1 MSSRSAAAA
10 SAAALAAALLLV
22 VVLSAARKRQQQAH
36 AQALA
41 GSEKPQRSQAANS
54 NKQSK
59 SCTLFITGLPQAA
72 DARGIGTKLRRE
84 LGEAFGKDCVY
95 KVIVAS
101 NWCRHLKGYAT
112 AIVSDEATAEL
123 AVAQSGKLCVTL
135 AKQQC
140 LLTIA
145 HAHKDKRD
153 HLFPL
158 LAAETRSALL
168 LDTVAVYSTTDG

>member
-1 MSSRSAAAA
+1 MNSRSAAAA
-10 SAAALAAALLLV
+10 GAALAAALLLGL
-22 VVLSAARKRQQQAH
+22 VLSAARKRQQQ
-36 AQALA
+36 QALEQKLA
-41 GSEKPQRSQAANS
+41 EHKKPQRSQAS
-54 NKQSK
+54 DSRKQSK
-59 SCTLFITGLPQAA
+59 CCMLFITGLPQAA

-84 LGEAFGKDCVY
+84 LSEAFGKDCVY

-158 LAAETRSALL
+158 LAAETRSALM